1 MRLLTG
7 NLLRLWTAVNPCDWE
22 KSKIMMMQEQCIRF
36 YGNVKDCYIA
46 RFLLQNSCSYIPY
59 VKGLFTSTN
68 EQVAMWSS
76 LMLLASKRKDICASP
91 QSLFH
96 FHTIQF
102 LVMEFHV
109 MLSFF
114 FFFFFGWSL
123 QSSSVF
129 WRVKC
134 TSLMITLKMK
144 GEYLVL
150 TISLGVTNKIYR
162 CCCSRSKTSAYFNKE
177 VTRT

>member
-1 MRLLTG
+1 
-7 NLLRLWTAVNPCDWE
+7 
-22 KSKIMMMQEQCIRF
+22 MMMQEQCIRF

-68 EQVAMWSS
+68 EQVATWSS

-114 FFFFFGWSL
+114 FFWLKFTKQLSVLKGKMYIFNDNAENEGRILGSYYIFRCHKQDIQVLL
-123 QSSSVF
+123 Q
-129 WRVKC
+129 
-134 TSLMITLKMK
+134 
-144 GEYLVL
+144 
-150 TISLGVTNKIYR
+150 
-162 CCCSRSKTSAYFNKE
+162 
-177 VTRT
+177 

>member
-1 MRLLTG
+1 MYKVLWKCKGLLH
-7 NLLRLWTAVNPCDWE
+7 
-22 KSKIMMMQEQCIRF
+22 SKIPSPKCMQLYSICQGF
-36 YGNVKDCYIA
+36 VYINKWT
-46 RFLLQNSCSYIPY
+46 RPC
-59 VKGLFTSTN
+59 GL
-68 EQVAMWSS
+68 VWSS

-109 MLSFF
+109 MLS

-162 CCCSRSKTSAYFNKE
+162 CCCSRSKTSAYFNK